1 MLLVNRSL
9 YCNYIPQEL
18 VSLYGSQCV
27 TNFCGNLIEGNCFSE
42 KKYIG
47 GITFNSESQIYSG
60 SCIWKFSNTKAL
72 KLFGG
77 KFFNSQAITQ

>member
-27 TNFCGNLIEGNCFSE
+27 TNFCGNLIEGNCFSKVYSE
-42 KKYIG
+42 VPLNVKKKYIG

-60 SCIWKFSNTKAL
+60 SCIWKF
-72 KLFGG
+72 F
-77 KFFNSQAITQ
+77 QY

>member
-27 TNFCGNLIEGNCFSE
+27 TNFCGNLIEGNCFSKVYSE
-42 KKYIG
+42 VPLNVKK
-47 GITFNSESQIYSG
+47 IY
-60 SCIWKFSNTKAL
+60 WRNYLQFRKSN
-72 KLFGG
+72 LFR
-77 KFFNSQAITQ
+77 FVYLEVFQY